1 MSSSIKIIECP
12 RDAMQGIVEFIPTSV
27 KIDYINSL
35 LKCGFDTIDFG
46 SFVSPKAIPQLRDT
60 ALVLKGLELTE
71 KTKLLAIVANER
83 GAKEALE
90 FDEINCIGFPFSI
103 SEQFQLRNTNSS
115 IAEAFE
121 TVSRIQ
127 DLVTKKNKTLIVYLS
142 MGFGNPYG
150 DEWSPKLALTW
161 AEKLVNEL
169 GISTLALS
177 DTIGCATAESVRGL
191 FEVFSS
197 ELPGTELGA
206 HFHVKPNQS
215 FSLLDAAFGAGC
227 RRFDVAF
234 KGMGGCP
241 MANDDLTGNLGTE
254 ELLDWMTVNNLDN
267 GLDKLAFST
276 AEADARRLFKMN

>member
-115 IAEAFE
+115 ISAAFE
-121 TVSRIQ
+121 SLSRIQ
-127 DLVTKKNKTLIVYLS
+127 DLVTNKNKTLIVYLS

-150 DEWSPKLALTW
+150 DEWSPKLALAW

-197 ELPGTELGA
+197 ELPGIELGA

-254 ELLDWMTVNNLDN
+254 ELLDWMALNNIDN
-267 GLDKLAFST
+267 MLDKYAFT
-276 AEADARRLFKMN
+276 NAEAAARRLFEMN

>member
-12 RDAMQGIVEFIPTSV
+12 RDAMQGIVEFIPTSA

-90 FDEINCIGFPFSI
+90 YDEINCIGFPFSI

-115 IAEAFE
+115 ISAAFE
-121 TVSRIQ
+121 SLSRIQ
-127 DLVTKKNKTLIVYLS
+127 DLVTNKNKTLIVYLS

-150 DEWSPKLALTW
+150 DEWSPTLALTW

-177 DTIGCATAESVRGL
+177 DTIGCATAETVRGL

-254 ELLDWMTVNNLDN
+254 ELLDWMALNNIDN
-267 GLDKLAFST
+267 MLDKYAFT
-276 AEADARRLFKMN
+276 NAEAEARRLFEMN

>member
-1 MSSSIKIIECP
+1 MSTSIKIIECP
-12 RDAMQGIVEFIPTSV
+12 RDAMQGIVEFIPTSA

-83 GAKEALE
+83 GANEALE
-90 FDEINCIGFPFSI
+90 YDEINCIGFPFSI

-115 IAEAFE
+115 ISAAFE

-215 FSLLDAAFGAGC
+215 FSLLDAAFVAGC

-241 MANDDLTGNLGTE
+241 MAKDELTGNLGTE

-276 AEADARRLFKMN
+276 AEAAARRLFEMN

>member
-12 RDAMQGIVEFIPTSV
+12 RDAMQGVVEFIPTSA
-27 KIDYINSL
+27 KITYINSL

-254 ELLDWMTVNNLDN
+254 ELLEWMTVNNLDN

>member
-12 RDAMQGIVEFIPTSV
+12 RDAMQGIVEFIPTSA

-35 LKCGFDTIDFG
+35 LNCGFDTIDFG

-115 IAEAFE
+115 ISAAFE

-127 DLVTKKNKTLIVYLS
+127 DLVSKKNKTLIVYLS

-150 DEWSPKLALTW
+150 DEWSPKLALAW

-177 DTIGCATAESVRGL
+177 DTIGCATAETVRGL

-241 MANDDLTGNLGTE
+241 MANDELTGNLGTE
-254 ELLDWMTVNNLDN
+254 ELLDWMALNNIDN
-267 GLDKLAFST
+267 MLDKYAFT
-276 AEADARRLFKMN
+276 NAEAEARRLFEMN

>member
-12 RDAMQGIVEFIPTSV
+12 RDAMQGIVEFIPTSA

-35 LKCGFDTIDFG
+35 LNCGFDTIDFG

-71 KTKLLAIVANER
+71 KTKLLAIVANEK

-115 IAEAFE
+115 ISAAFE

-150 DEWSPKLALTW
+150 DEWSPKLALAW

-177 DTIGCATAESVRGL
+177 DTIGCATAETVRGL

-215 FSLLDAAFGAGC
+215 YSLLDAAFGAGC

-254 ELLDWMTVNNLDN
+254 ELLDWMALNNIDN
-267 GLDKLAFST
+267 MLDKYAFT
-276 AEADARRLFKMN
+276 NAEAEARRLFEMN

>member
-1 MSSSIKIIECP
+1 
-12 RDAMQGIVEFIPTSV
+12 
-27 KIDYINSL
+27 
-35 LKCGFDTIDFG
+35 
-46 SFVSPKAIPQLRDT
+46 
-60 ALVLKGLELTE
+60 
-71 KTKLLAIVANER
+71 
-83 GAKEALE
+83 
-90 FDEINCIGFPFSI
+90 
-103 SEQFQLRNTNSS
+103 
-115 IAEAFE
+115 
-121 TVSRIQ
+121 
-127 DLVTKKNKTLIVYLS
+127 

-150 DEWSPKLALTW
+150 DEWSPTLALTW

-241 MANDDLTGNLGTE
+241 MAKDELTGNLATE
-254 ELLDWMTVNNLDN
+254 ELLNWMTVNNLDN

-276 AEADARRLFKMN
+276 AEVAARRLFEMN

>member
-12 RDAMQGIVEFIPTSV
+12 RDAMQGIVEFIPTSA
-27 KIDYINSL
+27 KITYINSL

-60 ALVLKGLELTE
+60 ALVLKGLELTD

-90 FDEINCIGFPFSI
+90 YDEINCIGFPFSI

-150 DEWSPKLALTW
+150 DEWSPTLALTW

-197 ELPGTELGA
+197 ELPGIELGA

-254 ELLDWMTVNNLDN
+254 ELLEWMTVNNLDN

>member
-1 MSSSIKIIECP
+1 MSTSIKIIECP
-12 RDAMQGIVEFIPTSV
+12 RDAMQGIAEFIPTSV
-27 KIDYINSL
+27 KINYINSL

-90 FDEINCIGFPFSI
+90 YDEINCIGFPFSI

-115 IAEAFE
+115 ISAAFE

-150 DEWSPKLALTW
+150 DEWSPTLALTW

-177 DTIGCATAESVRGL
+177 DTIGCATAESVRSL

-215 FSLLDAAFGAGC
+215 YSLLDAAFGAGC

-254 ELLDWMTVNNLDN
+254 ELLDWMALNNIDN
-267 GLDKLAFST
+267 MLDKYAFT
-276 AEADARRLFKMN
+276 NAEAEARRLFKMN

>member
-115 IAEAFE
+115 ISEAFE

>member
-1 MSSSIKIIECP
+1 MNNSIKIIECP
-12 RDAMQGIVEFIPTSV
+12 RDAMQGITTFIPTAD
-27 KIDYINSL
+27 KISYINSL

-90 FDEINCIGFPFSI
+90 YDEINCIGFPFSI

-115 IAEAFE
+115 ISAAFE

-150 DEWSPKLALTW
+150 DEWSPTLALTW

-215 FSLLDAAFGAGC
+215 YSLLDAAFGAGC

-254 ELLDWMTVNNLDN
+254 ELLLWMALNKIDTM
-267 GLDKLAFST
+267 LDKNAFSL
-276 AEADARRLFKMN
+276 AETEARRLFEMN

>member
-1 MSSSIKIIECP
+1 MSNSIKIIECP

-27 KIDYINSL
+27 KIDYLNSL

-90 FDEINCIGFPFSI
+90 YDEINCIGFPFSI

-127 DLVTKKNKTLIVYLS
+127 DLVTNKNKTLIVYLS

-150 DEWSPKLALTW
+150 DEWSPNLALTW
-161 AEKLVNEL
+161 AEKLSNKL
-169 GISTLALS
+169 GITTLALS

-197 ELPGTELGA
+197 ELPVVELGA
-206 HFHVKPNQS
+206 HFHVKPNHS
-215 FSLLDAAFGAGC
+215 YSLLDAAFEAGC

-241 MANDDLTGNLGTE
+241 MAKDELTGNLGTE

-267 GLDKLAFST
+267 RLDKLAFST
-276 AEADARRLFKMN
+276 AEAAARRLFEVN

>member
-46 SFVSPKAIPQLRDT
+46 SFVSPKAIAQLRDT

-90 FDEINCIGFPFSI
+90 YDEINCIGFPFSI

-115 IAEAFE
+115 ISAAFE

-150 DEWSPKLALTW
+150 DEWSPTLALTW

-206 HFHVKPNQS
+206 HFHVKPNHS

-254 ELLDWMTVNNLDN
+254 ELLDWMALNNIDN
-267 GLDKLAFST
+267 MLDKYAFT
-276 AEADARRLFKMN
+276 NAEAEARRLFKMN

>member
-12 RDAMQGIVEFIPTSV
+12 RDAMQGIVEFIPTSA
-27 KIDYINSL
+27 KITYINSL

-90 FDEINCIGFPFSI
+90 YDEINCIGFPFSI

-115 IAEAFE
+115 ISAAFE

-150 DEWSPKLALTW
+150 DEWSPTLALTW
-161 AEKLVNEL
+161 AEKLTNEL
-169 GISTLALS
+169 GINTLALS

-241 MANDDLTGNLGTE
+241 MAKDELTGNLATE
-254 ELLDWMTVNNLDN
+254 ELLNWMTVNNLDN

-276 AEADARRLFKMN
+276 AEADARRLFEMN

>member
-1 MSSSIKIIECP
+1 MSTSIKIIECP
-12 RDAMQGIVEFIPTSV
+12 RDAMQGIAEFIPTSV
-27 KIDYINSL
+27 KINYINSL

-60 ALVLKGLELTE
+60 ALVLNGLELTE

-90 FDEINCIGFPFSI
+90 YDEINCIGFPFSI

-115 IAEAFE
+115 ISAAFE

-150 DEWSPKLALTW
+150 DEWSPTLALTW

-197 ELPGTELGA
+197 ELSGTELGA
-206 HFHVKPNQS
+206 HFHVKPNHS

-254 ELLDWMTVNNLDN
+254 ELLDWMALNNIDN
-267 GLDKLAFST
+267 MLDKYAFT
-276 AEADARRLFKMN
+276 NAEAAARRLFEMN

>member
-1 MSSSIKIIECP
+1 MRSSIKIIECP
-12 RDAMQGIVEFIPTSV
+12 RDAMQGIVEFIPTSA

-46 SFVSPKAIPQLRDT
+46 SFVSPKAIPQLQDT

-115 IAEAFE
+115 ISEAFE
-121 TVSRIQ
+121 SVSRIQ

-150 DEWSPKLALTW
+150 DEWSPKLALAW

-177 DTIGCATAESVRGL
+177 DTIGCATAETVRGL

-197 ELPGTELGA
+197 ELPGIELGA

-254 ELLDWMTVNNLDN
+254 ELLDWMALNNIDN
-267 GLDKLAFST
+267 MLDKYAFT
-276 AEADARRLFKMN
+276 NAEAEARRLFEMN

>member
-1 MSSSIKIIECP
+1 MSTSIKIIECP
-12 RDAMQGIVEFIPTSV
+12 RDAMQGIVEFIPTSA

-83 GAKEALE
+83 GANEALE
-90 FDEINCIGFPFSI
+90 YDEINCIGFPFSI

-115 IAEAFE
+115 ISAAFE

-150 DEWSPKLALTW
+150 DEWSPTLALTW

-276 AEADARRLFKMN
+276 AEAAARRLFEMN

>member
-27 KIDYINSL
+27 KINYINSL

-90 FDEINCIGFPFSI
+90 YDEINCIGFPFSI

-115 IAEAFE
+115 ISAAFE

-150 DEWSPKLALTW
+150 DEWSPKLALAW

-197 ELPGTELGA
+197 ELPGIELGA
-206 HFHVKPNQS
+206 HFHVKPNYS

-241 MANDDLTGNLGTE
+241 MAKDELTGNLGTE
-254 ELLDWMTVNNLDN
+254 ELLDWMALNNIDN
-267 GLDKLAFST
+267 MLDKLAFST
-276 AEADARRLFKMN
+276 AEAEARRLFKMN

>member
-1 MSSSIKIIECP
+1 MSTRIKIIECP

-27 KIDYINSL
+27 KIDYINIL

-90 FDEINCIGFPFSI
+90 YDEINCIGFPFSI

-115 IAEAFE
+115 ITAAFE

-150 DEWSPKLALTW
+150 DEWSPTLALTW

-206 HFHVKPNQS
+206 HFHVKPNHS

-254 ELLDWMTVNNLDN
+254 ELLDWMALNNIDN
-267 GLDKLAFST
+267 MLDKLAFST
-276 AEADARRLFKMN
+276 AEAEARRLFKMN

>member
-12 RDAMQGIVEFIPTSV
+12 RDAMQGIVEFIPTSD
-27 KIDYINSL
+27 KITYINSL

-60 ALVLKGLELTE
+60 AAVLKGLELNNT
-71 KTKLLAIVANER
+71 TKLLAIVANER

-103 SEQFQLRNTNSS
+103 SEQFQQRNTNSS
-115 IAEAFE
+115 IADAFD
-121 TVSRIQ
+121 TVERIQ
-127 DLVTKKNKTLIVYLS
+127 ALSANKGKELIIYLS

-150 DEWSPKLALTW
+150 EEWSPILALAW
-161 AEKLVNEL
+161 AEKLVNKL
-169 GISTLALS
+169 GITTLALS
-177 DTIGCATAESVRGL
+177 DTIGCASPENVRGL
-191 FEVFSS
+191 FELFSK
-197 ELPGTELGA
+197 ELPSTELGA

-215 FSLLDAAFGAGC
+215 YSLLDAAFGAGC

-241 MANDDLTGNLGTE
+241 MAKDDLTGNLGTE
-254 ELLDWMTVNNLDN
+254 ELLLWMALNNIDN
-267 GLDKLAFST
+267 TLDKHAFSL
-276 AEADARRLFKMN
+276 AEAEARRLFEIN